1 MMLRPEPMMRVAP
14 AIALAKYFG
23 AHKLNFNQ
31 IAKACDFPTESL
43 DDPMR
48 CVPMRTGTQLF
59 LKATRAVGDCSLPIK
74 LAEESVVGNTGLL
87 GYIAMAAPLGAG
99 VP

>member
-1 MMLRPEPMMRVAP
+1 MMRVAP

-23 AHKLNFNQ
+23 AHKLDFNQ
-31 IAKACDFPTESL
+31 IANACAFPTESL
-43 DDPMR
+43 DEPMR
-48 CVPMRTGTQLF
+48 CVPMRTVNQLF
-59 LKATRAVGDCSLPIK
+59 LESTRAVGEGSFPIK

-87 GYIAMAAPLGAG
+87 GYLAMAAPLGAG

>member
-1 MMLRPEPMMRVAP
+1 MRVAP
-14 AIALAKYFG
+14 AIALAKCFG

-48 CVPMRTGTQLF
+48 CVPTRTVTQLF
-59 LKATRAVGDCSLPIK
+59 LEATRAVGNCSLPIK

>member
-1 MMLRPEPMMRVAP
+1 MRVAP
-14 AIALAKYFG
+14 AIALAKLFG
-23 AHKLNFNQ
+23 AHKLNFDQ
-31 IAKACDFPTESL
+31 IANACDFPTESL

-48 CVPMRTGTQLF
+48 CVPMRTVTQLF
-59 LKATRAVGDCSLPIK
+59 LEDTRAVGDCSFPIK

-87 GYIAMAAPLGAG
+87 GYLAMSAPTVRVG